1 MYIIS
6 NLEFRFYGIG
16 ALGVFGFRGL
26 GFEILGPFMLAGL
39 RAAGVLGCRRL
50 WGSSRQSSKIERR
63 TALVA
68 ICNRA
73 TEFRLHSV

>member
-1 MYIIS
+1 
-6 NLEFRFYGIG
+6 
-16 ALGVFGFRGL
+16 
-26 GFEILGPFMLAGL
+26 MLAGL